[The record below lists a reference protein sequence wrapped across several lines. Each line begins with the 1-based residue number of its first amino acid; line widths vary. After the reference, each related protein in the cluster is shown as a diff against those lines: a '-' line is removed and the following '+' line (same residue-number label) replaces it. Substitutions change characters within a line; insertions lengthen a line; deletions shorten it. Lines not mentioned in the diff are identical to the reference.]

1 MRAYEAGVNKHGEPV
16 YDVYVSPMQEAML
29 EKERPSIW
37 IRLLAGVQLGWRW
50 LWC

>member
-1 MRAYEAGVNKHGEPV
+1 MRAYEAGVDKHGEQV
-16 YDVYVSPMQEAML
+16 YDVYVSQVQEAML

-37 IRLLAGVQLGWRW
+37 IRLLAGMRRW